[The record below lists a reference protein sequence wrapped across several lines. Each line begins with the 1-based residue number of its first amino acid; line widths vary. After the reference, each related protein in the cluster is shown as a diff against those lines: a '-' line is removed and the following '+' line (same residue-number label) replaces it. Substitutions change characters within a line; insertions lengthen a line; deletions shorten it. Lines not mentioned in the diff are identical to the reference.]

1 MSRKDDY
8 QSLTYHAWKHFKK
21 SRIAFIALWF
31 LGFYLLIAILGYS
44 ITPDSTPDANGQ
56 ILELSKKPPGFIVKM
71 LLLRKNEPT
80 HKVNFFHKMFF
91 GETSDFK
98 YIPIVS
104 YRFEEDDI
112 FYVEYAGKD
121 NEKVLEKRL
130 NIADVLFAINTDYYV
145 EYNMTYATVSYV
157 EFGNNE
163 IIKKDIAYLQKQI
176 EQKNIVD
183 RLYIL
188 GTDPTGRDMLSR
200 IMIGARISFSV
211 GIVAVFISLFVGIFM
226 GAIAGY
232 FRGIV
237 DEIVMWFINVFW
249 SVPTLLLVVAISLA
263 LGKGFWQMFVAVG
276 LTMWIE
282 VARVIRGQIMSVR
295 EKEFVE
301 AGRALGFSKTR
312 IIFKHILP
320 NVMGPVIVI
329 SAANF
334 AAAILIEAGLSFL
347 GIGAQP
353 PTPSWGAMISA
364 HRGYIL
370 GDSPYLAFI
379 PGVAIMLLVL
389 AFVLIGNGLRD
400 ALDTK
405 YVDDDNPIF

>member
-1 MSRKDDY
+1 MKKKDDY
-8 QSLTYHAWKHFKK
+8 QSLSYHAWKHFKK
-21 SRIAFIALWF
+21 NKIAFTSLFF
-31 LGFYLLIAILGYS
+31 LGFYMLIAILGYS
-44 ITPDSTPDANGQ
+44 ITPDSTPDANDQ
-56 ILELSKKPPGFIVKM
+56 ILELSKKPPGFKIK
-71 LLLRKNEPT
+71 LLLVRKNEPS
-80 HKVNFFHKMFF
+80 HEENFFYKMAF
-91 GETSDFK
+91 GEISDWTS
-98 YIPIVS
+98 IPISS
-104 YRFEEDDI
+104 YRFEDDDI
-112 FYVEYAGKD
+112 IVEEYVGKESD
-121 NEKVLEKRL
+121 EQIEKRI
-130 NIADVLFAINTDYYV
+130 NMADVLYAINTNCFM
-145 EYNMTYATVSYV
+145 EHNMTYSTLTYC
-157 EFGNNE
+157 EFGSNKSVTKSTEELKKE
-163 IIKKDIAYLQKQI
+163 IEKN
-176 EQKNIVD
+176 NIVEKKF
-183 RLYIL
+183 IL
-188 GTDPTGRDMLSR
+188 GTDPAGRDMLSR
-200 IMIGARISFSV
+200 LIIGTRISFSV
-211 GIVAVFISLFVGIFM
+211 GFIAIFISVLVGVLL
-226 GAIAGY
+226 GALAGY
-232 FRGIV
+232 FRGVV
-237 DEIVMWFINVFW
+237 DDIIMWFINVFW

-276 LTMWIE
+276 LTMWVE

-379 PGVAIMLLVL
+379 PGIAIMLLVL

-405 YVDDDNPIF
+405 FVDDDNPIV